1 MSSVPSLGGGR
12 GRVRSVGYPPPVAE
26 KAKIGW
32 RDLADGRV
40 ALMLV
45 LAYSTGL
52 PYLLVFSTLSVWL
65 REAGVALTTI
75 GLFSWLALAYSLKFI
90 WAPVIDGI
98 DVPVLAKL
106 LGRRRAWLVV
116 CQAVIAA
123 GLIGMGLSGPTPNL
137 MPLACFTFLVAFG
150 SATQDVATDGW
161 RIDAAPLEKQGV
173 MAAAYQLGYRLALL
187 CAGAGAL
194 YIAEFVGWRVAYFA
208 MAGLLVVGFV
218 ATLLSPIVDREPQGG
233 RPPRF
238 DFVQGI
244 KAPLVDLYRRSDPL
258 FIPILV
264 FVSLYRLPD
273 FVSGVMAYPMYVDLG
288 FAKTDIANVSK
299 IYGVWVGIAGAFV
312 GGYAVSKAGLRTTLL
327 IGGIVGAASN
337 LMLAWLFL
345 EGARIEALVLTISVD
360 NFSAGF
366 AGVALVTYMSGL
378 TGAGFAAT
386 QYALLSSLYA
396 LPGKFVGGASGFI
409 VTWYGYPT
417 FFVLTAAVG
426 IPVVAMCLWVTR
438 GDPPAATSQGRGTT
452 SP

>member
-1 MSSVPSLGGGR
+1 LQA
-12 GRVRSVGYPPPVAE
+12 AE
-26 KAKIGW
+26 PKRTLGW

-40 ALMLV
+40 ALMLA

-52 PYLLVFSTLSVWL
+52 PFLLVFSTLSVWL

-90 WAPVIDGI
+90 WAPVIDGV
-98 DVPVLAKL
+98 DVPVLARL
-106 LGRRRAWLVV
+106 LGRRRAWLIV

-123 GLIGMGLSGPTPNL
+123 GLIGMGSSDPSTSLGR
-137 MPLACFTFLVAFG
+137 LAFFTFLVAFG
-150 SATQDVATDGW
+150 SATQDVVTDGW

-173 MAAAYQLGYRLALL
+173 MAAAYQLGYRLAML

-194 YIAEFVGWRVAYFA
+194 YVAEFTSWRAAYFS
-208 MAGLLVVGFV
+208 MAGLLGVGFV
-218 ATLLSPIVDREPQGG
+218 AALASPIVDREPEGG
-233 RPPRF
+233 GPPRF
-238 DFVQGI
+238 DLVQGV
-244 KAPLVDLYRRSDPL
+244 KAPLTDLYRRAGPL
-258 FIPILV
+258 FVAILV

-299 IYGVWVGIAGAFV
+299 IYGVWIGILGAFAA
-312 GGYAVSKAGLRTTLL
+312 GFAVTKLGLRTTL
-327 IGGIVGAASN
+327 IVGGVIGAGSN
-337 LMLAWLFL
+337 LMFAWLFH
-345 EGARIEALVLTISVD
+345 EGARIEMLMLTISVD

-396 LPGKFVGGASGFI
+396 LPGKLVGGASGFI
-409 VTWYGYPT
+409 VTSYGYPA
-417 FFVLTAAVG
+417 FFTLTAAVG
-426 IPVVAMCLWVTR
+426 IPAVALCLWVTR
-438 GDPPAATSQGRGTT
+438 ESQG
-452 SP
+452 SHS